1 MFIRIDRRKRPPE
14 RASCPF
20 AVLQL
25 NFLHHW
31 NTLKGC
37 FPLILRALRECLYP
51 TMRTFF
57 ALFPVRKNF
66 LTGMISQNPYL
77 TIDPTY
83 TQEV

>member
-1 MFIRIDRRKRPPE
+1 
-14 RASCPF
+14 
-20 AVLQL
+20 
-25 NFLHHW
+25 
-31 NTLKGC
+31 
-37 FPLILRALRECLYP
+37 
-51 TMRTFF
+51 MRTFF